1 MLAGTKGQTNTR
13 LAVGFVLLIVGQA
26 TSNAGSGVVILSVLA
41 TIAGLVLWVMGCAS
55 YARGKGYHPALG
67 FLGLFSLIG
76 LLVLFFFPDKY
87 KCCETAGASCKHGA
101 QDASSDRYS
110 RAA

>member
-1 MLAGTKGQTNTR
+1 MLAGTKGQTNIR
-13 LAVGFVLLIVGQA
+13 LVVGFVLLVVGQA
-26 TSNAGSGVVILSVLA
+26 TSNPESGVTILSALA
-41 TIAGLVLWVMGCAS
+41 TIAGLIVWVMGCAS
-55 YARGKGYHPALG
+55 YAKGKGYHPALG

-87 KCCETAGASCKHGA
+87 KCCETGGVNCKHGA
-101 QDASSDRYS
+101 KDASSDRYS

>member
-13 LAVGFVLLIVGQA
+13 LIVGLVLLVVGQA
-26 TSNAGSGVVILSVLA
+26 TSSPEGGLVILSALA

-67 FLGLFSLIG
+67 FLGLFSLVG

-87 KCCETAGASCKHGA
+87 KCCETGGASCKHGA
-101 QDASSDRYS
+101 KEASNDRYS